1 MRERLL
7 KFIASGLGVGFLPV
21 APGTAGSLLGVG
33 YWWLLMHT
41 GPWIH
46 WLGFMAGLAFAVWC
60 SGEAAEAWRKPDPSC
75 VVIDEIAVMPLVLAG
90 VSAPHLLAKI
100 TLGFVLFR
108 LFDIWKPWPV
118 RQAQA
123 LTSGL
128 GIVMDDVLA
137 AVYACVATHSVVW
150 VLGKV

>member
-1 MRERLL
+1 MRERLI
-7 KFIASGLGVGFLPV
+7 KFIAAGFGVGLVPV
-21 APGTAGSLLGVG
+21 APGTAGSVLGVG

-41 GPWIH
+41 VPWIH
-46 WLGFMAGLAFAVWC
+46 WLVVVAGLVFAVWC
-60 SGEAAEAWRKPDPSC
+60 AGEAAEALRKPDPPC
-75 VVIDEIAVMPLVLAG
+75 VVIDEIAVMPIVLAG
-90 VSAPHLLAKI
+90 FGVVWWKI
-100 TLGFVLFR
+100 VLGFTFFR

-137 AVYACVATHSVVW
+137 AGYACAVTHGTTW
-150 VLGKV
+150 LLGKL